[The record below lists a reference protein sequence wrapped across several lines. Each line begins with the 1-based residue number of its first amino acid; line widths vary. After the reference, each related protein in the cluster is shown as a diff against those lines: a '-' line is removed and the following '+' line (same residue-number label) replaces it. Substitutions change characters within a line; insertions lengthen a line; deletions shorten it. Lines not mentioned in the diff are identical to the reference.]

1 MMMLRIVAGILNH
14 PLWLAFIIAGVGL
27 LLLRGSR
34 RRLGAWVIA
43 AGATLAYLG
52 STSLVGN
59 ALLAPLEHR
68 YPAFEPAQAT
78 AVHDIVVLG
87 SAYEPY
93 DHIPVTGA
101 LDADGLTRIVEG
113 VRLARA
119 RPEAR
124 LLVSGGAPPG
134 FAPSALGYAEIAT
147 ELGIQRSALVVM
159 DRALDTDQEA
169 QDIAALL
176 GQSPFILV
184 TSAYHMP
191 RAMQLMRRA
200 GANPLPAPTGQFLH
214 SPQSHDGFGL
224 IPGSLGLRKTETAL
238 HEYLG
243 IAAVNLRIPSRR
255 VR

>member
-1 MMMLRIVAGILNH
+1 MMLRLAAAVLNH
-14 PLWLAFIIAGVGL
+14 PLWLAFIIATVGL
-27 LLLRGSR
+27 VLLRGSR
-34 RRLGAWVIA
+34 RQMGAWVIA
-43 AGATLAYLG
+43 AGATLAYLA

-68 YPAFEPAQAT
+68 YPAFDPAQAT
-78 AVHDIVVLG
+78 GVRDIVVLG
-87 SAYEPY
+87 SGYEPY

-101 LDADGLTRIVEG
+101 LDADGLVRIVEG

-119 RPEAR
+119 RLDAR

-134 FAPSALGYAEIAT
+134 FAPSALGYAQIAG

-159 DRALDTDQEA
+159 DRAMDTDQEA
-169 QDIAALL
+169 QDVAALL

-191 RAMQLMRRA
+191 RAMLLMRRA

-214 SPQSHDGFGL
+214 SPESHDGLGL
-224 IPGSLGLRKTETAL
+224 IPGSRGLRKTETAL

-243 IAAVNLRIPSRR
+243 LAAISLRIPSRR